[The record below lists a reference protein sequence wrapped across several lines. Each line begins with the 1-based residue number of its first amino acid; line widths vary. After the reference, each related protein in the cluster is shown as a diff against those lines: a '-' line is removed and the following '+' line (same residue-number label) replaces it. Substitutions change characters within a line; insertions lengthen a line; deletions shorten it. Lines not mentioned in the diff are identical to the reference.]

1 MSLTSAL
8 EAALDKALRDAQ
20 AVDDDVLLSRN
31 LKTVAE
37 TIAHRHGVE
46 PVRLHR
52 VTIDLPRPTKMAV
65 AGDPG
70 HEAPGGSPHVVR
82 GTSVELYV
90 AVDGAQT
97 MADAIGDD
105 EDLLLAGVTVDT
117 EKSRIVVRYAAERP
131 LANAANRHF
140 DESLRYVEA
149 QVELVNKEVA
159 AFNDTLEPTILK
171 ELEQCKTYAEER
183 KKFASGLKLPDSYE
197 RWWGRP

>member
-8 EAALDKALRDAQ
+8 EAALDRALRDAD
-20 AVDDDVLLSRN
+20 AVADDVLLSKN

-37 TIAHRHGVE
+37 AIVRQHGVE

-52 VTIDLPRPTKMAV
+52 VAIDQPHATKMAV

-82 GTSVELYV
+82 GTAVELYV
-90 AVDGAQT
+90 AVDGATT
-97 MADAIGDD
+97 MAHAIGDD
-105 EDLLLAGVTVDT
+105 EDLFHAGVTVDV
-117 EKSRIVVRYAAERP
+117 EKSRIIVRYAAERP

-140 DESLRYVEA
+140 DESLRYIES

-159 AFNDTLEPTILK
+159 EHNDALEPAVLK
-171 ELEQCKTYAEER
+171 ELEQCKARAEER
-183 KKFASGLKLPDSYE
+183 KTFAKGLKLPESYE

>member
-8 EAALDKALRDAQ
+8 EATLDKALRDAD
-20 AVDDDVLLSRN
+20 AVADDVLLSKN

-37 TIAHRHGVE
+37 AIVRQHGVE

-52 VTIDLPRPTKMAV
+52 VAIDLPHATKMAV

-82 GTSVELYV
+82 GTAVELYV
-90 AVDGAQT
+90 AVDGATT
-97 MADAIGDD
+97 MAHAIGDD
-105 EDLLLAGVTVDT
+105 EDLLHAGVTVDV
-117 EKSRIVVRYAAERP
+117 EKSRIIVRYAAERP

-140 DESLRYVEA
+140 DESLRYIES

-159 AFNDTLEPTILK
+159 EHNDALEPAVLK
-171 ELEQCKTYAEER
+171 ELEKCKARAEER
-183 KKFASGLKLPDSYE
+183 KTFAKGLKLPESYE

>member
-8 EAALDKALRDAQ
+8 EATLDKALRDAG
-20 AVDDDVLLSRN
+20 AVADDVLLSKN

-37 TIAHRHGVE
+37 AIVRQHGVE

-52 VTIDLPRPTKMAV
+52 VAIDQPHATKMAV

-82 GTSVELYV
+82 GTAVELYV
-90 AVDGAQT
+90 AVDGATT
-97 MADAIGDD
+97 MAHAIGDD
-105 EDLLLAGVTVDT
+105 EDLFHAGVTVDV
-117 EKSRIVVRYAAERP
+117 EKSRIIVRYAAERP

-140 DESLRYVEA
+140 DESLRYIES

-159 AFNDTLEPTILK
+159 EHNDALEPAVLK
-171 ELEQCKTYAEER
+171 ELEQCKARAEER
-183 KKFASGLKLPDSYE
+183 KTFAKGLKLPESYE

>member
-8 EAALDKALRDAQ
+8 EATLDKALRDAG
-20 AVDDDVLLSRN
+20 AVADDVLLSKN

-37 TIAHRHGVE
+37 AIVRQHGVE

-52 VTIDLPRPTKMAV
+52 VAIDQPHATKMAV

-82 GTSVELYV
+82 GTAVELYV
-90 AVDGAQT
+90 AVDGATT
-97 MADAIGDD
+97 MAHAIGDD
-105 EDLLLAGVTVDT
+105 EDLFHAGVTVDV
-117 EKSRIVVRYAAERP
+117 EKSRIIVRYAAERP

-140 DESLRYVEA
+140 DESLRYIES

-159 AFNDTLEPTILK
+159 EHNDALEPAVLK
-171 ELEQCKTYAEER
+171 ELEQCKARAEER
-183 KKFASGLKLPDSYE
+183 KTFAKGLKLPEAYE